1 MSEVLLA
8 VLLAGLL
15 ADGAGGAA
23 LRGEAARGLAST
35 GFDFAGAGFLA
46 AGLAA
51 VGFGAGDLDFFLVA
65 ILLECRKGSAA
76 CRENGGRQIRTHSLT
91 TNHQPLSIPK
101 KAYAFFVACHE
112 MNCTP
117 AARFAQMAW
126 YSRSR
131 VRFSPLTVTSNFA
144 APLTMATQP

>member
-76 CRENGGRQIRTHSLT
+76 CWVLRAEKTAEGRSGLIHLPRATSHYPFRKKLT
-91 TNHQPLSIPK
+91 PFSS
-101 KAYAFFVACHE
+101 
-112 MNCTP
+112 P
-117 AARFAQMAW
+117 A
-126 YSRSR
+126 
-131 VRFSPLTVTSNFA
+131 TK
-144 APLTMATQP
+144 